1 MLSKIDLLTGS
12 GEVSENEDN
21 DGMGTAIGHPE
32 EKCQAEDVQPK
43 RDPPPPPKRESISAV
58 AADLIAKAKLMDDGY
73 VAVDGLSNEQIEEYF
88 RESCDEKGL
97 VGGQKAREFFQRT
110 GLPTAVLSDIWKSV
124 KPPHQQTGIRGL
136 NRHQFSLFL
145 RLVAFVQ
152 KGYDMENEELLMAA
166 LDPGVWA
173 EVGAGPLEAPELQS
187 PRKVDVGERS
197 SLGIEHVTSNMK
209 PLVGRELKAA
219 GSYTSL
225 PPLAYEV
232 RYPPLKSDESAK
244 LNALIGVDGF
254 LFAYPSFG
262 NGMLIWGS
270 AEGKIA
276 KLEAVEEP
284 SKSLLRFAAT
294 KPHQAVA
301 CPREDSDAATCVE
314 IENITYKSK
323 KISCCYMDHDRS
335 VMWVADRE
343 GWVTGY
349 SVKDIDAKA
358 LAREHLIHQWRAF
371 RVGYVSAMTVAIDG
385 ALWTGSSRGVMRV
398 WPHAAGPPTIVSMF
412 KPFSSDNETKARE
425 LRRSAFD
432 RAHGSKII
440 ALHSAADGYI
450 IWSATAKDILLWD
463 VGSGM
468 CYGMIG
474 HSNGSSPLKR
484 ANFFSETSGTPVI
497 EKDKGMEVDPLNGAV
512 LWRPTREDYGYCHS
526 QQESWAQLSERS
538 VVELTERITDGAGK
552 AVKLFGKLGGK
563 LSGTSSI
570 SKHTLEKDSMEAAPA
585 QVLRSDIFSMIAP
598 FNNTIWVAYLKG
610 NIEIYS
616 AAGKL
621 QDSIMLGVDIACMAC
636 IGREIWVGT
645 LLGDIV
651 RVGIDEKTVRGRFRA
666 HRCSLKSITQVGIR
680 AYTLAA
686 DGSIS
691 GWSVEQGP
699 RIHESCWKEFKALGA
714 PCFSRASLG
723 VLAVTWNCGESRPSP
738 SSPFFRWISEN
749 SSDKSLIVISLQ
761 EVEMGGTSVAIAVAK
776 ETLSAKSQERG
787 NANAQFWVNT
797 TSASL
802 GRHWYHVSLRQ
813 LSGMI
818 VMVFARTDISKD
830 LGAVHTSAV
839 ACGILGVGGN
849 KGAVAVQLTLF
860 RHHFA
865 FICSHFAAH
874 QHAVDV
880 RNANYYTVLKDL
892 NFKTVQ
898 SIFEE
903 DDDET
908 DYVDENM
915 PSLQEES
922 AIEDDVFSTQSGGAK
937 DSTPSPPN
945 NSENEFLRYVD
956 GVFWMGDFNYRIDGN
971 YEQVCELIAA
981 RELHPLLLCDQLK
994 REHTSGRVFKGFEEP
1009 EIAFPPTYKF
1019 DKGATGELAYDSS
1032 EKRRIPAWCDRI
1044 MYRGNVPLTS
1054 NKPSPLP
1061 DSLID
1066 SERKIEIIPTEYS
1079 CWMDVVDSDHKPVYG
1094 AFKVLLTK
1102 TDAVRKRDTVADI
1115 LSKHIPQRDSIPRF
1129 SIAPHTLRL
1138 HPFHMPDQMVHIQN
1152 KGKNVIFFTIHPVRP
1167 EDALVVEVRPARGL
1181 IEPSQSKEIFLKANA
1196 SDRDA
1201 SLRNIMIRVTVFPQ
1215 DSVGSSKEIYTK
1227 TGEFHALLL
1236 GQ

>member
-1 MLSKIDLLTGS
+1 M
-12 GEVSENEDN
+12 
-21 DGMGTAIGHPE
+21 
-32 EKCQAEDVQPK
+32 QPR

-58 AADLIAKAKLMDDGY
+58 AAELIAKAKLMDDGY
-73 VAVDGLSNEQIEEYF
+73 VAVDGLSNDQIEEFF

-97 VGGQKAREFFQRT
+97 VGGEKARQFFQRT
-110 GLPTAVLSDIWKSV
+110 GLPASVLSEIWKSV
-124 KPPHQQTGIRGL
+124 KPPHQQTGIKGL

-166 LDPGVWA
+166 LDPDMWA
-173 EVGAGPLEAPELQS
+173 EVGAGPLDAPELQS
-187 PRKVDVGERS
+187 PRKVAADANS
-197 SLGIEHVTSNMK
+197 SIRIQDMPLHVKSSA
-209 PLVGRELKAA
+209 VRELKPA
-219 GSYTSL
+219 GSYTCL

-232 RYPPLKSDESAK
+232 RYPPLKSEESAK

-262 NGMLIWGS
+262 NGMLVWGS

-276 KLEAVEEP
+276 KLESVEEP

-294 KPHQAVA
+294 KSQQATA

-314 IENITYKSK
+314 IENITYKNK
-323 KISCCYMDHDRS
+323 KISCCCMDHDRS
-335 VMWVADRE
+335 IMWVADRE
-343 GWVTGY
+343 GWVSGF
-349 SVKDIDAKA
+349 SVKNINAKA
-358 LAREHLIHQWRAF
+358 LAKEHLIHQWRAF
-371 RVGYVSAMTVAIDG
+371 RVGYVSAMTVAING
-385 ALWTGSSRGVMRV
+385 SLWTGSSRGVMRV
-398 WPHAAGPPTIVSMF
+398 WQHAAGPPTIVSIF
-412 KPFSSDNETKARE
+412 KPFSSENETKPRE
-425 LRRSAFD
+425 LRRSTFD

-450 IWSATAKDILLWD
+450 IWSATARDILLWD

-474 HSNGSSPLKR
+474 QSTGSSPLKR
-484 ANFFSETSGTPVI
+484 ANFFSESSGTPVI

-526 QQESWAQLSERS
+526 QQESWANLSERS

-563 LSGTSSI
+563 LSGTSSV
-570 SKHTLEKDSMEAAPA
+570 SNKYAVEKDQVEAAPEE
-585 QVLRSDIFSMIAP
+585 VLRSDILSMIAP
-598 FNNTIWVAYLKG
+598 FDNTIWVAYLKG
-610 NIEIYS
+610 TIEIYS

-621 QDSIMLGVDIACMAC
+621 EDSVMLGVGIACMAC

-651 RVGIDEKTVRGRFRA
+651 RISIGDKTVRGRFKA
-666 HRCSLKSITQVGIR
+666 HRCPLKSITQVGTR
-680 AYTLAA
+680 AYTLAV

-699 RIHESCWKEFKALGA
+699 RIHESCWKEFKTLGG

-723 VLAVTWNCGESRPSP
+723 VLAVTWNCGESRPTP

-749 SSDKSLIVISLQ
+749 SDDKSLIVISLQ
-761 EVEMGGTSVAIAVAK
+761 EVEMGGKSVAIAVAK
-776 ETLSAKSQERG
+776 ETLSAKSQEKG

-797 TSASL
+797 TAASL
-802 GRHWYHVSLRQ
+802 GRHWYHLSLRQ

-818 VMVFARTDISKD
+818 VMVFARKDIARD

-860 RHHFA
+860 RHRFA

-880 RNANYYTVLKDL
+880 RNANYYTVLKEL
-892 NFKTVQ
+892 NFKAVH
-898 SIFEE
+898 SIFG
-903 DDDET
+903 DDDDDT
-908 DYVDENM
+908 DYVDEEV
-915 PSLQEES
+915 PPES
-922 AIEDDVFSTQSGGAK
+922 IDEDDVFSTQSGAK
-937 DSTPSPPN
+937 DSTQILDHGSDN
-945 NSENEFLRYVD
+945 DFLRYVD
-956 GVFWMGDFNYRIDGN
+956 GIFWMGDFNYRIDGN

-981 RELHPLLLCDQLK
+981 RALHPLLLCDQLK
-994 REHTSGRVFKGFEEP
+994 REHNSGRVFKGFKEP
-1009 EIAFPPTYKF
+1009 EIEFPPTYKF
-1019 DKGATGELAYDSS
+1019 DKGATGEFAYDSS
-1032 EKRRIPAWCDRI
+1032 EKKRIPAWCDRI
-1044 MYRGNVPLTS
+1044 MYRDNAS
-1054 NKPSPLP
+1054 IAYNKPSPLA

-1094 AFKVLLTK
+1094 SFKVVLTK
-1102 TDAVRKRDTVADI
+1102 TDAVKKRDTVADI
-1115 LSKHIPQRDSIPRF
+1115 LSKHTPQRDSVPRF

-1152 KGKNVIFFTIHPVRP
+1152 KGKNVIFFTINPAHP
-1167 EDALVVEVRPARGL
+1167 EDALIVEVRPSRGF

-1196 SDRDA
+1196 SDSD
-1201 SLRNIMIRVTVFPQ
+1201 SSVRNIMIRVSVFPQ
-1215 DSVGSSKEIYTK
+1215 DSVGSSKELYTK

-1236 GQ
+1236 SQ